1 MISLLKIH
9 QFRSNKKEIIYNLM
23 LKKMLLEYY
32 TYNIPVNQ
40 KYQLSKGK
48 MDLSK
53 ITMRKVAKS
62 VIQNQISQKQFN
74 LSL

>member
-1 MISLLKIH
+1 
-9 QFRSNKKEIIYNLM
+9 M
-23 LKKMLLEYY
+23 LKKILFEYY
-32 TYNIPVNQ
+32 TYNIQVNQ
-40 KYQLSKGK
+40 IFNYSKGK

>member
-1 MISLLKIH
+1 
-9 QFRSNKKEIIYNLM
+9 M
-23 LKKMLLEYY
+23 LKKMLFEYY

-40 KYQLSKGK
+40 KSQLSKGK

-53 ITMRKVAKS
+53 ITTRKVAKS